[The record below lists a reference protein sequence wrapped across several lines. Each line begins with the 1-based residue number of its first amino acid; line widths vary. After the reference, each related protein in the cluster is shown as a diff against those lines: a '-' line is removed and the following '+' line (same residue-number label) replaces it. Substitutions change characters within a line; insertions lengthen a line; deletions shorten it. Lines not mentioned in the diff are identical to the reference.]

1 MRKRNERMA
10 GRIVELLT
18 SEAEGNNDEK
28 VFFFSAGV
36 QHLLGEGKIQEAL
49 EAAGYGIQRV
59 GGDGEGDDDEGKG
72 STARKSDEL

>member
-1 MRKRNERMA
+1 MA

-18 SEAEGNNDEK
+18 SEAEGNNEK

-59 GGDGEGDDDEGKG
+59 GGDGEGDEAKG